1 MPNYSRISNSRL
13 NSSESD
19 LIVLFT
25 EVIKSFDNTIIF
37 GYRDKVE
44 QFSLFMKGRTLI
56 GNEWVITDR
65 RKVVTYKDGYD
76 KMSTHNYLPSRA
88 IDAVPYYKDKPHIRW
103 NETHTICY
111 FAGHVMA
118 TALKL
123 KEQGKITHDI
133 RWLGDGNMNKI
144 VEDETF
150 MDLYHYEIII

>member
-1 MPNYSRISNSRL
+1 MPSYGNTSNNKL
-13 NSSESD
+13 YTAEQD
-19 LIVLFT
+19 LITVFT
-25 EVIKSFDNTIIF
+25 EVIKVFDNTIVY
-37 GYRDKVE
+37 GHRDRAL
-44 QFSLFMKGRTLI
+44 QFELFKKGRTL
-56 GNEWVITDR
+56 NENGWVITDR
-65 RKVVTYKDGYD
+65 KKVVTYKDGYD
-76 KMSTHNYLPSRA
+76 KMSAHNYIPSRA